1 VSNVPRWGWVQAS
14 PHEFLVH
21 LRRGRV
27 VEAVQ
32 GGSCFKWPSDT
43 VALVD
48 TSIRR
53 LQFTADQVTRE
64 KTGVA
69 ITGLAVF
76 RVVEPLLA
84 WRMLDL
90 GSPGVLDDI
99 LREMLLG
106 ATRRLVANLDL
117 EACITRRK
125 DALAAELLAE
135 IAPVVAGRGALADG
149 TDRGWGVGIDTIE
162 VQDVRVL
169 SDEVFSKLQAP
180 YREGLE
186 LAARRAREEVARQ
199 EQELKH
205 EAFRVEEARRQ
216 ERSALE
222 AARLAAE
229 RRRALEQEQ
238 HTVEVARL
246 QEEARRQ
253 RERESHDHEARLA
266 RERAA
271 TAVEVARLTA
281 ESERTLGEARAALEK
296 GARAACD
303 DVSEARLRE
312 LMLTRTLPEVAAAM
326 RGSFDRIVVTGASD
340 LSVLG
345 QGVAQVL
352 ATADALGVALPGT
365 ARARSEG
372 SSGG

>member
-1 VSNVPRWGWVQAS
+1 MSRVPRWGWVQAM

-21 LRRGRV
+21 LRGGQV
-27 VEAVQ
+27 LSGEQ
-32 GGSCFKWPSDT
+32 GGSCFRWPSDT

-90 GSPGVLDDI
+90 SSPAVVEDI

-117 EACITRRK
+117 EACLTRRK
-125 DALAAELLAE
+125 DALAAELIAE
-135 IAPVVAGRGALADG
+135 IAPVVAGRGAAADG
-149 TDRGWGVGIDTIE
+149 ADRGWGIGIDTLEI
-162 VQDVRVL
+162 QDVRVL
-169 SDEVFSKLQAP
+169 SDDVFAKLQAP
-180 YREGLE
+180 FREGLE
-186 LAARRAREEVARQ
+186 LQARRAREEVARQ
-199 EQELKH
+199 EQSLAH
-205 EAFRVEEARRQ
+205 EARRVEEERRQ
-216 ERSALE
+216 ARMALE

-229 RRRALEQEQ
+229 RQRTLDQEA
-238 HTVEVARL
+238 HAAEVARL
-246 QEEARRQ
+246 QLAARLA
-253 RERESHDHEARLA
+253 REREAHEQEVRLA

-271 TAVEVARLTA
+271 EAVEVARLTA
-281 ESERTLGEARAALEK
+281 EAERVLGEARAALER
-296 GARAACD
+296 ATRAACD
-303 DVSEARLRE
+303 EVSEARLRE

-352 ATADALGVALPGT
+352 ATADALGVRLPG
-365 ARARSEG
+365 AG
-372 SSGG
+372 